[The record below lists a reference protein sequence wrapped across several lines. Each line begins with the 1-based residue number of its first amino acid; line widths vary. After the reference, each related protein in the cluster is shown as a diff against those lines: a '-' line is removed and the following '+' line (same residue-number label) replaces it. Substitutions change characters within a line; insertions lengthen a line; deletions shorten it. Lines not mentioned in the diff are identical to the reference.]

1 MPAGKSYG
9 VDRKYQELC
18 RDIMVERD
26 SSLVL
31 VPYDG
36 DGIDVP
42 LQLGTSERT
51 FDVAL
56 VDQEGRLVVAECRRT
71 KNPVKLYDLDAFAY
85 RVELLRR
92 NSACEVA
99 GVYFAK
105 TGYQEGAVK
114 AAGDSGIQ
122 TAVCAQDQEPS
133 SFLLVFHRYDAAR
146 ASPPPPLR
154 EAVAPGRC
162 QRWGD
167 GRRKDHP
174 GGRHGGE
181 SRAHCLKAC

>member
-42 LQLGTSERT
+42 LQLGTSQRT

-122 TAVCAQDQEPS
+122 AAVCAQDQEPS

-146 ASPPPPLR
+146 HRRLR
-154 EAVAPGRC
+154 HCERQLRPAVVSVGATVDAKIIRADGTVENLGRI
-162 QRWGD
+162 
-167 GRRKDHP
+167 
-174 GGRHGGE
+174 
-181 SRAHCLKAC
+181 A